1 MPSAKKIEPS
11 PKTKTA
17 PQKTSSS
24 KRRVS
29 KISGSKIVKSKD
41 SREVKTKE
49 VASKEKA
56 RTSLALKQG
65 SIPKAAGKAAAQK
78 SSAAVSKKTA
88 SAASRT
94 RKNQATAAAK
104 SAASKGTAKSGAG
117 AKVTQS
123 RSKVGKIAPAKA
135 GRTAARTAAH
145 KTATAVHAKQADRK
159 LTTLKTAV
167 RGKRA
172 EKVAA
177 LPQASKKK
185 TASRSRASAK
195 TVKFEGVTA
204 VHNEVAT
211 PHKLNVVSETVVALP
226 IEKIST
232 TGAGEPRV
240 LMKEP
245 VKITLE
251 TSDHQ
256 PVTQKIQKKTAATS
270 APIADTAAADASA
283 VTPMP
288 MKAAMAKPATERPAE
303 SNIGE
308 ASGAVLPAAE
318 AKLDKTVAAT
328 AKPAKAPSGKPG
340 FKTME
345 FIVYPAHGVG
355 QVIAIE
361 EQEVAGFKLELY
373 VISFVK
379 DKMILKVPTPKAA
392 SVGMRKL
399 GSADV
404 VKRALGTLTGRAR
417 VKRTMWSRRAQE
429 YEAKINSGDLV
440 AIAEVVR
447 DLYRSEAQPEQSYSE
462 RQLYE
467 AALDRVAREISVVQK
482 LTETESLRL
491 IEAQLQKGPRRGK
504 AEDADVVDADADE
517 GDIDEAA

>member
-17 PQKTSSS
+17 PQKTNSS

-29 KISGSKIVKSKD
+29 KTSGSKIVKSKD

-56 RTSLALKQG
+56 RTSLALKHG
-65 SIPKAAGKAAAQK
+65 SIPKTAGKAAAQK
-78 SSAAVSKKTA
+78 SSAAASKKTA

-94 RKNQATAAAK
+94 RKSQATAAAK
-104 SAASKGTAKSGAG
+104 SAASKGGAKSGAS

-135 GRTAARTAAH
+135 GRTAARAH

-159 LTTLKTAV
+159 LSTQKTAV
-167 RGKRA
+167 RGKRV

-195 TVKFEGVTA
+195 TVKFEGVAA

-283 VTPMP
+283 VTQMP
-288 MKAAMAKPATERPAE
+288 MKADMAKPAAERPVE
-303 SNIGE
+303 SKIGE
-308 ASGAVLPAAE
+308 ANGAVLPAAE

-340 FKTME
+340 FKTTE